1 MTDDSHRTLERIAR
15 RVPVPDPAY
24 DRLLRRRERKRGN
37 QRIGAGALAVVVSL
51 FAMAVLLSAYR
62 SERLPADRSIE
73 PSPST
78 ERVGF
83 VGLPPEGA
91 RASTPPSGG
100 MVLSSDG
107 FGPKGVRVDL
117 YVFADGTMIWQKW
130 AVSSVPVGVPE
141 GANEF
146 VTGYLEQRLTTEGVA
161 LLRSRILSTGLF
173 QHDLELRSGGHHPAL
188 TIGVQKG
195 DRVVIVS
202 AFSAPDQKAIAKE
215 TPTQGRALVRLEALL
230 ADPGAWLPATAWAD
244 PEIRAYVAS
253 RYSGGFDRR
262 VPSPSELPPPAA
274 ELLFGRADCKDFTVE
289 QVRTISK
296 ALEDAGISP
305 SIGAD
310 GELGFVIADP
320 QSGRSYESYLH
331 FWPVLPDRS
340 TFLDW
345 GKGVP
350 PGC

>member
-1 MTDDSHRTLERIAR
+1 MPNVADLLSLESET
-15 RVPVPDPAY
+15 VDLEPGNFE
-24 DRLLRRRERKRGN
+24 RLLRRRDRKRRN

-91 RASTPPSGG
+91 RASTPPSGE
-100 MVLSSDG
+100 MVLSSNG
-107 FGPKGVRVDL
+107 FGAKGVRVDL
-117 YVFADGTMIWQKW
+117 YVYADGTMIWQKW
-130 AVSSVPVGVPE
+130 GSSSVPVGVPE

-146 VTGYLEQRLTTEGVA
+146 ITGYLEQRLTTEGVE

-173 QHDLELRSGGHHPAL
+173 EHDLELRAGSHHPAL
-188 TIGVQKG
+188 TIGVRKG
-195 DRVVIVS
+195 NRVVLVS
-202 AFSAPDQKAIAKE
+202 AFQAPDHTAIAQE
-215 TPTQGRALVRLEALL
+215 TQAQARALVRLEALL
-230 ADPGAWLPATAWAD
+230 ADPGGWLPTTAWAD
-244 PEIRAYVAS
+244 REIRAYVAS
-253 RYSGGFDRR
+253 RYGGGFDRR

-274 ELLFGRADCKDFTVE
+274 ELIFGRADCRDFTVE
-289 QVRTISK
+289 EVRTVSK
-296 ALEDAGISP
+296 ALDDAGISP

-320 QSGRSYESYLH
+320 QAERSWESYLH
-331 FWPVLPDRS
+331 FWPVLPHRS
-340 TFLDW
+340 TFQHW
-345 GKGVP
+345 GKGLP